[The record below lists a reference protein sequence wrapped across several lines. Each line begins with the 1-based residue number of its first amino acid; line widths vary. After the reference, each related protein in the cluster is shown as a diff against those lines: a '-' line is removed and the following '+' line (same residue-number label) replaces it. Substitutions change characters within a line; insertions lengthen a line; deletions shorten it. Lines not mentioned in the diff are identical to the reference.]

1 MHERQQLTAP
11 MLQMRNSPGMNP
23 SQTCHRRTR
32 LRTDNGGDSQHIG
45 RHGAGSTPTFP
56 QTKVPVTAPQAT
68 NKKMDSGGVSDTG
81 PSAQLPF
88 PAEMAEAIRR
98 LRRPHAG
105 RAVSVDGSTVGAARG
120 VVLPNHQGLGGEKT
134 SGQRARRDRGRTSN
148 RTRTA
153 RRRKTTPD
161 RTSSPARP
169 AARSGGR
176 SGAATARADPVA
188 GAGARHGRALAST
201 HAVGRNGSRR
211 HGRSVPGAMHVGIQR
226 RFCNSRRTTRTRSTD
241 IPRPTTACQSG
252 TRT

>member
-1 MHERQQLTAP
+1 MSRVWILFNISARIPPALTRRPRIPARQGGVDRNTICRPHGRVCGRGTGEKAARLAGAPVHERQQLTAP

-23 SQTCHRRTR
+23 SQICHRRTR
-32 LRTDNGGDSQHIG
+32 LRTDNGGDGQHIG

-81 PSAQLPF
+81 PSAQLPL

-134 SGQRARRDRGRTSN
+134 RG
-148 RTRTA
+148 
-153 RRRKTTPD
+153 
-161 RTSSPARP
+161 
-169 AARSGGR
+169 
-176 SGAATARADPVA
+176 
-188 GAGARHGRALAST
+188 
-201 HAVGRNGSRR
+201 
-211 HGRSVPGAMHVGIQR
+211 
-226 RFCNSRRTTRTRSTD
+226 
-241 IPRPTTACQSG
+241 
-252 TRT
+252 